1 MTADQVIGIQ
11 GDRMAEL
18 AVADLDGGPHP
29 DLIAQS
35 LVRGPRGAAVL
46 LSELDQPGNAAMPA
60 FWLEGW

>member
-1 MTADQVIGIQ
+1 
-11 GDRMAEL
+11 MAEL

-60 FWLEGW
+60 FGLEGW